1 MKLSL
6 TLLLAACALLSACS
20 SNGLIRPGTVE
31 VDGLLMRPSVAWTQR
46 GLKGE
51 RQWTIDGPQ
60 LNALEIYTGI
70 KDGEHIFKLNI
81 RNKRDEGLRFRS
93 GMNTLELQDLIIAGL
108 KQAGAVDPQSEQ
120 LAPARISNLDGF
132 SLRLRF
138 ANAQGLHYRAIGLGF
153 IAGDQLQFLLFYAPK
168 EYYYGRYEAEIERV
182 FSTLTWRG

>member
-1 MKLSL
+1 MKRLL
-6 TLLLAACALLSACS
+6 TALLAACTLLSACS
-20 SNGLIRPGTVE
+20 SNGLIRPGAIE

-93 GMNTLELQDLIIAGL
+93 DMNTLELQELIIAGL
-108 KQAGAVDPQSEQ
+108 KQAGAVDPQPEQ
-120 LAPARISNLDGF
+120 LAPAKISELDGF
-132 SLRLRF
+132 RLQLRF
-138 ANAQGLHYRAIGLGF
+138 ANAQGLQYRALGLGF
-153 IAGDQLQFLLFYAPK
+153 VVDDQLQFLLFYGPK
-168 EYYYGRYEAEIERV
+168 EYYYGRYEAEVKRM
-182 FSTLTWRG
+182 FSTLVWRG